1 MKVLICGKGGSG
13 KSTIASLLAKDLKTK
28 GYRVL
33 VVNADESN
41 YSLSAQ
47 LGMEDSKELMDQLA
61 GSIIAF
67 DLDLL
72 DKHMLGV

>member
-47 LGMEDSKELMDQLA
+47 CSRKERRC
-61 GSIIAF
+61 
-67 DLDLL
+67 
-72 DKHMLGV
+72 